1 MRDTFGV
8 KRVLQ
13 PRGAVPVTAWRVDN
27 QREISPDEARIQVER
42 IHIELDSF
50 QQICSQCEYDES
62 KVIQRILDIIDK
74 RGKLHN
80 PFTDSGGMLYGRVE
94 EIGSSLAK
102 HCDYQVGD
110 EYLCLVTLTAIPLY
124 IESIEKVDFNYGQL
138 IVKGHA
144 IVFEDTMYFDSHF
157 DEDLRYILTALQEG
171 GAFYG
176 ISRRIEADMNIAI
189 LGKDLLTAMLY
200 GGVIRDKLGDRCH
213 LLMVMDNEAYGCIPE
228 EEVRQILMEYA
239 DEVVFVDVRSPVDS
253 YGEMVKNI
261 GQMDMAINCIDKL
274 GAETLSI
281 FMCKNRGTVYF
292 TGLANGYIKAI
303 LVAES
308 IRKKIHAVDLDQYSA
323 DEIAFTIS
331 ILKKV
336 RQELDLVDQLYTKY
350 SFRQDHS
357 ARRAGVYSQFETSQ
371 VDDFIYASHVTKSM
385 LEEIINISKYDC
397 NVIIQGETGVGKEK
411 VMQLIHK
418 NSARN
423 DKPCIKVNCAT
434 IQENLAESEF
444 FGYEAGAFTGAQS
457 SGKKGYFELANN
469 GILFLDE
476 IGTLSLSMQSKL
488 LRVLQENQF
497 YRVGGTKQINVNVRV
512 ICANNIPLLKLVETG
527 RFREDLYYRLNICK
541 INVPPLRER
550 KEDVYVLTKEFLS
563 RYNKKYGVLKEI
575 DENGYAALQSY
586 NWPGNV
592 RELENTVHR
601 MVVSSKENLITGLDI
616 ESLLNQNIYEDN
628 ILDAKGKFRRDGKID
643 FDRVIEEQEKKLI
656 SYALKKEGTTRKA
669 ADSLGITQ
677 AKLMR
682 IKKKY
687 QL

>member
-1 MRDTFGV
+1 MRDTFGL

-27 QREISPDEARIQVER
+27 HRDISPDEARIRVER

-62 KVIQRILDIIDK
+62 KVIQRIMDIIDK

-94 EIGSSLAK
+94 EIGSRLAEQC
-102 HCDYQVGD
+102 HYRAGD
-110 EYLCLVTLTAIPLY
+110 EYLCLVTLTALPLY
-124 IESIEKVDFNYGQL
+124 IESIDKVDFNYGQL
-138 IVKGHA
+138 IVKGYA
-144 IVFEDTMYFDSHF
+144 IVFEDTMFFDSHF
-157 DEDLRYILTALQEG
+157 DEDIRYLLTGLQEG
-171 GAFYG
+171 GAFHS
-176 ISRRIEADMNIAI
+176 ISCRIEPDMSIAI

-200 GGVIRDKLGDRCH
+200 AGVVRNKLGDRCR
-213 LLMVMDNEAYGCIPE
+213 LLMVMDDEAYGSIPE
-228 EEVRQILMEYA
+228 AEVKQVLKECA
-239 DEVVFVDVRSPVDS
+239 DQVVFVDVRNPVDS
-253 YGEMVKNI
+253 FNEAIKAM
-261 GQMDMAINCIDKL
+261 GQMDMVVNCIDKL

-281 FMCKNRGTVYF
+281 FMCRNKGTVYF
-292 TGLANGYIKAI
+292 TGLANGYIKAL

-323 DEIAFTIS
+323 DEISFTVS

-336 RQELDLVDQLYTKY
+336 SRELDLVDQLYSKY
-350 SFRQDHS
+350 SFRQDLRS
-357 ARRAGVYSQFETSQ
+357 GKVKLFSQYEDSQ
-371 VDDFIYASHVTKSM
+371 IDDFVYASHVTEEM

-418 NSARN
+418 NSGRN

-444 FGYEAGAFTGAQS
+444 FGYEGGAFTGAQS
-457 SGKKGYFELANN
+457 GGKKGYFELANN

-476 IGTLSLSMQSKL
+476 IGALSLAMQSKL

-512 ICANNIPLLKLVETG
+512 ICANNVPLMRMVETG
-527 RFREDLYYRLNICK
+527 DFREDLYYRLNICK

-550 KEDVYVLTKEFLS
+550 REDIYVLTKEFLS

-575 DENGYAALQSY
+575 DENGCAALQSY
-586 NWPGNV
+586 NWQGNV
-592 RELENTVHR
+592 RELENTIHR
-601 MVVSSKENLITGLDI
+601 IVVSSKENMISGLDI
-616 ESLLNQNIYEDN
+616 EAMLNQNIYEDN
-628 ILDAKGKFRRDGKID
+628 ILDAKGKFRREGKIN
-643 FDRVIEEQEKKLI
+643 FDRVIEEQEKKLV
-656 SYALKKEGTTRKA
+656 SYALKKEGTTRRA
-669 ADSLGITQ
+669 AEALGITQ

-682 IKKKY
+682 IKTKY
-687 QL
+687 RL